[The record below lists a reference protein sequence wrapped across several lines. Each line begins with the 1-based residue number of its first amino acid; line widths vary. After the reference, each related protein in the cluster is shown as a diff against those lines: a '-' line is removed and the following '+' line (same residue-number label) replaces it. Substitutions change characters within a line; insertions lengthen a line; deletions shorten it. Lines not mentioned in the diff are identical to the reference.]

1 MAPKVTNYLG
11 YFCNKICLK
20 EHFKI
25 ARSGRT
31 DHIPIYNLWLCAL
44 SLVHTSHRLQQ
55 LLQRA
60 RSLQIIGKFSI
71 FTATDC
77 NQQNLKEA

>member
-1 MAPKVTNYLG
+1 MCPCGWVCKQNGIVRL
-11 YFCNKICLK
+11 LV
-20 EHFKI
+20 
-25 ARSGRT
+25 
-31 DHIPIYNLWLCAL
+31 PVQVL

-71 FTATDC
+71 FPPMQCASRWF
-77 NQQNLKEA
+77 QQIHSLKCHVRLVMSNR